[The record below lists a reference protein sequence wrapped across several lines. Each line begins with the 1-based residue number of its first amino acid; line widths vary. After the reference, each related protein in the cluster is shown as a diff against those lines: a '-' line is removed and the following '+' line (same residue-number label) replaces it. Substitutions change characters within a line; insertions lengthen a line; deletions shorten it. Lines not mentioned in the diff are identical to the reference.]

1 LISKATYTI
10 KTAAAYENRYL
21 REIKTKS
28 EIAVHADKVYINDL
42 SIFDRSLIGLT
53 FGVQG
58 LGRIGEAVAQRALA
72 LGAKVIVCQRNPE
85 RPKYQ
90 QKQERLR
97 RLAQNRARIYHQN
110 IDVIYVDKH
119 ELFRTSNIVTTLAA
133 TTSTTRYW
141 VDRQALDMLATEAQG
156 SVRILVNAGKG
167 LLNEAD
173 LTPYL
178 RERHDVEVRLDVL
191 SDEQIGKAGKRFLGP
206 DGRPLA
212 NLKISGHTAAAVPEL
227 RRLKVFNAL
236 NNLRLHIDGQKPN
249 NILNPEVT
257 VEH

>member
-1 LISKATYTI
+1 M
-10 KTAAAYENRYL
+10 
-21 REIKTKS
+21 
-28 EIAVHADKVYINDL
+28 
-42 SIFDRSLIGLT
+42 T

-72 LGAKVIVCQRNPE
+72 LGANVIVCQRSPE
-85 RPKYQ
+85 RPNYR
-90 QKQERLR
+90 QKQKRLR
-97 RLAQNRARIYHQN
+97 RLAQNRARVHCEK
-110 IDVIYVDKH
+110 IDLEYVSKD

-141 VDRQALDMLATEAQG
+141 VDRQALDMLGTEAQG

-167 LLNEAD
+167 LLNEAE
-173 LTPYL
+173 LAPYL
-178 RERHDVEVRLDVL
+178 RARQDVEVRLDVL
-191 SDEQIGKAGKRFLGP
+191 SDEQKGKAGQRFMDT

-236 NNLRLHIDGQKPN
+236 TNLRLHIDGQKPN
-249 NILNPEVT
+249 NILNPEVVT
-257 VEH
+257 EH